1 MSTKQKKT
9 AKTAA
14 RKTEAK
20 AEVARASRAR
30 RPHAAARVK
39 HVRAAAKASPGF
51 AKRIWNSTP
60 VRVLLGASAMAL
72 VVAKLKHLV

>member
-9 AKTAA
+9 AKSAA

-20 AEVARASRAR
+20 AEGARASRAR
-30 RPHAAARVK
+30 RPHAGAGVK
-39 HVRAAAKASPGF
+39 HVRAAAKRSPGF
-51 AKRIWNSTP
+51 AKRILNSTP
-60 VRVLLGASAMAL
+60 VRVVLGASAMAL